1 VLNTIKGLRLRI
13 MSHYSEPETLIK
25 KAKKAFDNNRIQH
38 SLILYTEAISM
49 FIEIY
54 KQDRDYERKAHYTNV
69 IGVHLTTAERIKTI
83 VRLPSVPNKIL
94 SPIIEK
100 EEEMETIKIGE
111 GPYNN
116 GQ

>member
-1 VLNTIKGLRLRI
+1 
-13 MSHYSEPETLIK
+13 MSHYSEPESLVK
-25 KAKKAFDNNRIQH
+25 KATEAFGNNRIQQ

-49 FIEIY
+49 FIDIY
-54 KQDRDYERKAHYTNV
+54 KQDRDYERMAHYTNI
-69 IGVHLTTAERIKTI
+69 IGGHLTTAEHIKKI
-83 VRLPSVPNKIL
+83 ARLPAVPNKIL

>member
-1 VLNTIKGLRLRI
+1 
-13 MSHYSEPETLIK
+13 MSYYSEPEMLIK
-25 KAKKAFDNNRIQH
+25 KASEAFNENKIQQ

-49 FIEIY
+49 FIDTY
-54 KQDRDYERKAHYTNV
+54 KHDRDYARKAHYTNV

-83 VRLPSVPNKIL
+83 ARLPSVPNKIL